1 MPIEWKTEV
10 REVRL
15 PEGVI
20 NLTNETE
27 IFYHFLELFSS
38 DLQHHGEVEGVR
50 AGHHGHIAPGP
61 LVSLHR
67 KVT

>member
-1 MPIEWKTEV
+1 MEDTGLGSPAAGRGDKPDKRDGDI
-10 REVRL
+10 L
-15 PEGVI
+15 SFH
-20 NLTNETE
+20 NC
-27 IFYHFLELFSS
+27 FSS